1 VGRTGYEFVT
11 ESISGKEMKTEEL
24 LTAMRES
31 YDDILSSLMEPL
43 EAVPFTD
50 VKALKE
56 AAKKFLVAFPEEE
69 KQIRDFFDECFSY
82 TVKMMNENFMIKD
95 FISSH
100 SCLHRYI
107 RLQTSGF
114 HMIANVPFA
123 NRHKSKICAMA
134 KNRRFLST

>member
-1 VGRTGYEFVT
+1 
-11 ESISGKEMKTEEL
+11 MKTEEL

-56 AAKKFLVAFPEEE
+56 AAKKFLGAFPEEE
-69 KQIRDFFDECFSY
+69 KQIRDFFDGCFNY
-82 TVKMMNENFMIKD
+82 TVKTMNDWNSMIKD